1 MTERKIDQFFEQ
13 FVGSY
18 VEIVLSNQMH
28 YNGKVLS
35 YGNEYLKIVDKYS
48 KIVFI
53 VKDKICSI
61 NIREEM

>member
-1 MTERKIDQFFEQ
+1 MTERKTDQFLEQ

-61 NIREEM
+61 NIREGI